1 VFVRIFMGTYKELLQ
16 TAREML
22 KLRGIADADLD
33 AWYLLAHVFRIK
45 RTDFLLRGAEAAPE
59 EGSRAYIGLVEE
71 RAKHIP
77 LQHLTGTQEFMGLEF
92 LVNKDVLIPRQD
104 TELLV
109 EEVLKVCDS
118 KAVLDMCTGSGC
130 IIISLARLGRLKK
143 AVGAD
148 ISDKALSVAEEN
160 AAKLGAKIE
169 FIQSDL
175 FERIEESYDIIVA
188 NPPYISADEIVTL
201 MPEVKDHEPALAL
214 NAGADGLEFYR
225 RISSSSERY
234 LKEGGYIFLEIG
246 YNQGEAVKQILI
258 REGFTGII
266 IKQDLSGRDRVVSAK
281 RP

>member
-1 VFVRIFMGTYKELLQ
+1 MGTYKELLQ